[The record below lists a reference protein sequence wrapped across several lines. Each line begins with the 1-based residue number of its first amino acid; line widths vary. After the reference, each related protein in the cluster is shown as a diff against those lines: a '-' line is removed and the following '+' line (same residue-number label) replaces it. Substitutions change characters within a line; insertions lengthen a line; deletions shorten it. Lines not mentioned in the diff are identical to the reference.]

1 MKTLLRVLSVVLVMA
16 VLLAACAPKAS
27 TPATRPVVI
36 LASDQPGSADPA
48 ENWTFGGAAYLPHVY
63 EGLFRYVGSTSP
75 ALTPLLAAEIPTKDN
90 GGISADGL
98 VYTIKLVQNATFH
111 DGSLVNADAVV
122 YSYER
127 IKALQLGANGITA
140 DWADTIEKVDDFTV
154 KFTLKQP
161 FADFLNSMG
170 SVWGNYI
177 VNPVVAKANEKETDW
192 GHAWLL
198 DHDAGSGPYVMAS
211 VDPEQNTITL
221 ERYADYWGG
230 IKDQGNIES
239 AIIRWGTEPA
249 AARSML
255 EKGDA
260 DAWVNPQAPDYA
272 ALQSTEGMTA
282 IKYPSIM
289 QYYLAFNGSVAPLDD
304 PKVRQALQYTFDTEK
319 IISDIFNDTLTKMEA
334 AVGPGYPDVYP
345 SKTQYTFDLD
355 QAKTLLT
362 EAGYADGFELTA
374 NKMGFFPNDAAV
386 LEYWQADLAK
396 VGVTLKI
403 QELDGGVFGTAWFTD
418 CTAGTSPNIGQ
429 VSALGVGGDYPSA
442 WEVAAQVFPVPR
454 LGGAKCSAVYIDD
467 PKVNELFTQIAN
479 ETTVSGRQPLFQSLY
494 DTLAVDAGAI
504 WIGQAL
510 DLVAYRNNLKGYEY
524 FFSMGGNYLPLDKM
538 TLE

>member
-1 MKTLLRVLSVVLVMA
+1 MKNSFRIFSVVMILVVA
-16 VLLAACAPKAS
+16 LAACTPKT
-27 TPATRPVVI
+27 TPAERPVLI

-63 EGLFRYVGSTSP
+63 DGLFRYVGSASP
-75 ALTPLLAAEIPTKDN
+75 KLTALLAAEIPTVDN
-90 GGISADGL
+90 GGISTDGL
-98 VYTIKLVQNATFH
+98 VYTIKLRQDATFH
-111 DGSLVNADAVV
+111 DGSPVNADAVV

-140 DWADTIEKVDDFTV
+140 DWAETIEKVDDFTV

-177 VNPVVAKANEKETDW
+177 VNPVVAKANEQSGDW
-192 GHAWLL
+192 GHAWLME
-198 DHDAGSGPYVMAS
+198 HDAGSGPYVMAS

-221 ERYADYWGG
+221 ERYADYWGATS
-230 IKDQGNIES
+230 DRGNIDT

-272 ALQSTEGMTA
+272 ALKALDGMTA
-282 IKYPSIM
+282 IKFPSIM
-289 QYYLAFNGSVAPLDD
+289 QYYLALNGSVEPLTN
-304 PKVRQALQYTFDTEK
+304 PKVRQALQYTFNTDK
-319 IISDIFNDTLTKMEA
+319 VISDIFNDTLTKMEA
-334 AVGPGYPDVYP
+334 AVGPGYPDVYAAA
-345 SKTQYTFDLD
+345 TQYSYDLD
-355 QAKTLLT
+355 KAKALLK
-362 EAGYADGFELTA
+362 EAGYENGFELTA

-396 VGVTLKI
+396 VGITLTI
-403 QELDGGVFGTAWFTD
+403 QEMDGGVFGTAWFTD

-429 VSALGVGGDYPSA
+429 ISALGVGGDYPSA

-454 LGGAKCSAVYIDD
+454 LGGAKCSAVYFDD
-467 PKVNELFTQIAN
+467 ARVNELFTSIAG
-479 ETTVSGRQPLFQSLY
+479 ETTAAARAPLFQQLY
-494 DTLAVDAGAI
+494 DTLADDAGAI

-510 DLVAYRNNLKGYEY
+510 DLVVYSDSLSGYKY
-524 FFSMGGNYLPLDKM
+524 FFSMGGNYLPLDTM
-538 TLE
+538 TLK

>member
-1 MKTLLRVLSVVLVMA
+1 MKTVFRLLSVVMVLVV
-16 VLLAACAPKAS
+16 VLTACTPKTAPAE
-27 TPATRPVVI
+27 RPVLI

-63 EGLFRYVGSTSP
+63 DGLFRYVGSASP
-75 ALTPLLAAEIPTKDN
+75 VLTPLLAAEIPTVEN
-90 GGISADGL
+90 GGISEDGL
-98 VYTIKLVQNATFH
+98 VYTIKLVKDATFH
-111 DGSLVNADAVV
+111 DGSPVNAEAVV

-140 DWADTIEKVDDFTV
+140 DWAETIEKVDDFTV

-177 VNPVVAKANEKETDW
+177 VNPAVAKANEQSGDW
-192 GHAWLL
+192 GHAWLME
-198 DHDAGSGPYVMAS
+198 HDAGSGPYVMAS
-211 VDPEQNTITL
+211 VNPEQNTITL
-221 ERYADYWGG
+221 ERYADYWGATNAR
-230 IKDQGNIES
+230 GNIDS

-249 AARSML
+249 SARSML

-260 DAWVNPQAPDYA
+260 DAWVNPQAPDFA
-272 ALQSTEGMTA
+272 ALQALDGMTA

-289 QYYLAFNGSVAPLDD
+289 QYYLAFNGSVEPLSD
-304 PKVRQALQYTFDTEK
+304 PKVRQALQYTFNTDK
-319 IISDIFNDTLTKMEA
+319 VISDIFNDTLTKMEA
-334 AVGPGYPDVYP
+334 AVGPGYPDVYAAA
-345 SKTQYTFDLD
+345 TQYTYDLEK
-355 QAKTLLT
+355 AKTLLN
-362 EAGYADGFELTA
+362 EAGYGSGFELTA

-386 LEYWQADLAK
+386 LEYWQADLATI
-396 VGVTLKI
+396 GVTLKI
-403 QELDGGVFGTAWFTD
+403 QEMDGGVFGTAWFTD

-467 PKVNELFTQIAN
+467 AKVNELFTSIAG
-479 ETTVSGRQPLFQSLY
+479 ETSADARAPLFQELY
-494 DTLAVDAGAI
+494 DTLADDAGAI

-510 DLVAYRNNLKGYEY
+510 DLVVYSNALSGYAYS
-524 FFSMGGNYLPLDKM
+524 FSMGGNYLPLDVM
-538 TLE
+538 TLK